1 MAVSGELRYLGP
13 DFSSVERVRPVKAMM
28 RPESLAMGKMM
39 RLRNLEYIASAAA
52 GFWLLA
58 SGECTFAGSGLWAPD
73 SGLWEAERGICFCGR
88 PTADDSRLPSSFHE
102 NRPRSR
108 KSSSSKSRRKA
119 SRRRKPESGA
129 YPI

>member
-58 SGECTFAGSGLWAPD
+58 SAPLRALGSGRLIPG
-73 SGLWEAERGICFCGR
+73 SGKRSEESVF
-88 PTADDSRLPSSFHE
+88 ADDRRLMTHDCLPPSMRTGRF
-102 NRPRSR
+102 RVRVPRRSR
-108 KSSSSKSRRKA
+108 GARRHAGGSR
-119 SRRRKPESGA
+119 SRGRIRS
-129 YPI
+129 